1 MASNPTSIPSDQPTA
16 PLPSSFE
23 DAMGELESIVHGM
36 DDQKVPLDALLEYY
50 ARGRQLITFCQE
62 RIDEAQQRVDL
73 ITAGATGAQLTP
85 FSPSDNSPTPNR
97 PAKAAA
103 HTTGAA
109 PFDDDIRL
117 S

>member
-1 MASNPTSIPSDQPTA
+1 MASTPTSIPSEPPTA
-16 PLPSSFE
+16 SLPSSFE

-50 ARGRQLITFCQE
+50 SRGRQLITFCQE

-73 ITAGATGAQLTP
+73 ITSGATAQLTP
-85 FSPSDNSPTPNR
+85 FSPPDVSTPNR
-97 PAKAAA
+97 PAKSAAR
-103 HTTGAA
+103 TPAA
-109 PFDDDIRL
+109 EPLDDDIRL